1 MFLNLIEALQNKLKD
16 DLPGTRA
23 HELMMP
29 TPVNAPR
36 FSYKV
41 REDARQSSVMIL
53 LYPNSNIAYLP
64 LILRPTYTGAH
75 SGQVSLPGGK
85 EEPGDPSREYT
96 ALREMEEEIGVSA
109 NDVVLL
115 GNLTEIYVAASN
127 FRVLPVV
134 GYLNYQPDFIPE
146 TKEVAEILISPLESI
161 IAIDQKKEKEMLI
174 GGQFAINSPY
184 FDINGKVVWGATAM
198 ILSELATIIREMK

>member
-1 MFLNLIEALQNKLKD
+1 MFLNLIDTLQNKLKD
-16 DLPGTRA
+16 ALPGIRA
-23 HELMMP
+23 HDLMMP

-36 FSYKV
+36 FSYEV

-53 LYPNSNIAYLP
+53 LYPDKNVAYLP

-75 SGQVSLPGGK
+75 SGQISLPGGK
-85 EEPGDPSREYT
+85 EEPDDLSREHT

-127 FRVLPVV
+127 FRVMPVV
-134 GYLNYQPDFIPE
+134 GYLNFKPNFIPE
-146 TKEVAEILISPLESI
+146 IKEVAEILISPLEAI
-161 IAIDQKKEKEMLI
+161 IAVERKKEKEMLI

-198 ILSELATIIREMK
+198 ILSELATIIREM

>member
-1 MFLNLIEALQNKLKD
+1 
-16 DLPGTRA
+16 
-23 HELMMP
+23 MMP
-29 TPVNAPR
+29 TPINAPR
-36 FSYKV
+36 FNYKV

-53 LYPNSNIAYLP
+53 LYPDSNAAHLP

-85 EEPGDPSREYT
+85 EEPEDVNRQHT

-109 NDVVLL
+109 DDVVVL
-115 GNLTEIYVAASN
+115 GNLTEIFVAASN

-134 GYLNYQPDFIPE
+134 GYLNYKPNFIPE
-146 TKEVAEILISPLESI
+146 IKEVAEILTSPLEAI
-161 IAIDQKKEKEMLI
+161 IALEQKREKEMLI

-198 ILSELATIIREMK
+198 ILSELATIIREIR